1 MSISSTKSGISPA
14 TLAFLTIYNP
24 SLSQND
30 ETIEEQIV
38 YYYSKI
44 DSQKSH
50 RKGDGSR
57 NANDRESK
65 NEKMRQIG
73 LAQGMVEFAK
83 TFSAGKGVD
92 SIETEKSRIVLEELE
107 AGWWLLASIDL
118 TRITSPPT
126 NKSTPASQQEQPC
139 PNVEYSAREVS
150 SPILLRKQLI
160 QAHRVFLLHHAQSLG
175 ELFSRLQRPKF
186 CAVLNRYWDGFL
198 RSWDVL
204 LHGNPAVDIFN
215 GLKLAA
221 GGELGIGVG
230 EEEWGSGEREVLEG
244 FINRTDGL
252 VDLVVSRFGT
262 TAGNTHPHLVSAS
275 VEVQPPPPGASDWH
289 LGHDPQ
295 PSDGIIFSGIGA
307 IARISIKDIS
317 KWVESLFKHGHNA
330 YGIKDNPIAV
340 NRRQRKKAT
349 LASTSIKA
357 SRDQPRKGQ
366 DGARPVSSNPTT
378 EGPTHFGIPA
388 PIVKSQPTEPSAQQ
402 TCTASSNA
410 GVTNKSKQILAT
422 PANDESASGA
432 DTFMK
437 YMTLGIYGSKW
448 GATLAGISEQPSSL
462 ETKEREPRKDKQHKE
477 TIERSSKP
485 RSPQI
490 TSSGYF
496 MIGLQGDLEE
506 DMDAEDVKGE
516 ADGDAVGDGAM
527 DQEPSINSRIM
538 IRTLM
543 VERSG
548 SKKSETSSQASS
560 KSKMASDDSQD
571 RLRVVVYVNRPFV
584 FTFLFE
590 LQADNLAIPSFYR
603 SLHHQLGPL
612 QQPLLSS
619 TSPSRVAERL
629 SEASA
634 PKSTISTCSVQP
646 IGDLVYDPSNLSVH
660 TTIPNI
666 PGPDAALSSSVSG
679 PTLSWTRVEALSVHS
694 QILSTYESTLGQAA
708 EVERTCKT
716 TRGWWVVWMR
726 LPHVSASQRMNQMV
740 YREAFLIRKGSDEVA
755 TGGKSLG
762 GSWGKRSS
770 TSNGRGPGKLANG
783 IGIDARQYI
792 EGLVSLNR

>member
-30 ETIEEQIV
+30 ETIEEQIL
-38 YYYSKI
+38 YYYSKV
-44 DSQKSH
+44 DSQKSL
-50 RKGDGSR
+50 RKGDNSQD
-57 NANDRESK
+57 AVDRESK

-83 TFSAGKGVD
+83 TFSAGKGVN

-118 TRITSPPT
+118 TRITSLPT
-126 NKSTPASQQEQPC
+126 NKPTPASLQEQPC
-139 PNVEYSAREVS
+139 PHVEYSAREVS

-175 ELFSRLQRPKF
+175 DLFSRLQRPKF
-186 CAVLNRYWDGFL
+186 CAVLKRYWDGFL

-252 VDLVVSRFGT
+252 VDLIVSRFGT
-262 TAGNTHPHLVSAS
+262 TAENADPQSVTAS
-275 VEVQPPPPGASDWH
+275 VEVQFPLGAPDWH
-289 LGHDPQ
+289 LEHDPQ
-295 PSDGIIFSGIGA
+295 PSDGMIFSGIGA
-307 IARISIKDIS
+307 IARTSVKDIS

-340 NRRQRKKAT
+340 SRRQWKKAT
-349 LASTSIKA
+349 RASANFKS
-357 SRDQPRKGQ
+357 SRDHPRKGQ
-366 DGARPVSSNPTT
+366 DGARPVSSKQTS
-378 EGPTHFGIPA
+378 EGPTDFGIPA
-388 PIVKSQPTEPSAQQ
+388 PIVKSQPTEPTAQQ
-402 TCTASSNA
+402 NLTASSTT
-410 GVTNKSKQILAT
+410 GVTNKSKEISAT
-422 PANDESASGA
+422 PANDESPSGA

-437 YMTLGIYGSKW
+437 YMTLGIYGSRW
-448 GATLAGISEQPSSL
+448 GATLAGISERPSSL
-462 ETKEREPRKDKQHKE
+462 ETKEKEPRNDKQHNEPKE
-477 TIERSSKP
+477 RASKR
-485 RSPQI
+485 RSPQDAA
-490 TSSGYF
+490 SGYF

-506 DMDAEDVKGE
+506 DIDAEEVRRE
-516 ADGDAVGDGAM
+516 ADGDAGGEETM
-527 DQEPSINSRIM
+527 DPESSINTRIM

-543 VERSG
+543 VERTR
-548 SKKSETSSQASS
+548 SKKSETASQASL
-560 KSKMASDDSQD
+560 KSKAASGDSHD
-571 RLRVVVYVNRPFV
+571 RLRAVVYVNRPFI
-584 FTFLFE
+584 FTFFFE

-612 QQPLLSS
+612 QQPLLNS

-634 PKSTISTCSVQP
+634 PKSTISTRSVQP

-666 PGPDAALSSSVSG
+666 PGPDAALSRSI
-679 PTLSWTRVEALSVHS
+679 PEAKRSWTRVEALSVHS
-694 QILSTYESTLGQAA
+694 QILSTYESTLGQAG
-708 EVERTCKT
+708 ELERTCKT

-726 LPHVSASQRMNQMV
+726 LPDVSASQRMNQMV
-740 YREAFLIRKGSDEVA
+740 YREAFLIRKGGDEVA
-755 TGGKSLG
+755 TGGKSLS
-762 GSWGKRSS
+762 GSWGKRTS
-770 TSNGRGPGKLANG
+770 TSNGWGPGKLANG